1 MHAPLLCTAALLALH
16 LAAGA
21 ASAQPVSRF
30 DAVVAASPAD
40 YATRRA
46 ELLRDARRARTLL
59 ERELRTGTDPSRR
72 MLARALSRRLAAPGR
87 AAGLDAWTMSPRT
100 AVLHNPAFRAQAEL
114 AAAYQGE
121 PALAFERLF
130 AAEAV
135 SSWEAQA
142 LGSVVAGGGADA
154 FGALASLLPRHVAL
168 GETLL
173 EMDPAAA
180 EDVLL
185 RTMGRLED
193 PEDAPTLIAAL
204 GRAAAGP
211 QSANALAAL
220 RRTFSTSRDDD
231 LRRAAAAAL
240 GQRRDRASV
249 ALLLDSLA
257 EPDQTA
263 GSGTRREV
271 TLRALGSI
279 LGPADLYREI
289 LRRVAD
295 RDDRIRLGAA
305 HALGHRAPDARADE
319 LLATLPRDAQVLA
332 TLAADRG
339 AAVRVSA
346 LASLAWLAIRVDV
359 RLHDAPRSPLPAVV
373 RDRVLSAMTAAD
385 VETRTSALDAL
396 WRLAEARLV
405 ARDAVTRRAVER
417 IAREDPIEGLRRF
430 ARDVLTSLNR

>member
-1 MHAPLLCTAALLALH
+1 MRAILLCTAALLALH
-16 LAAGA
+16 LAGVA

-40 YATRRA
+40 YAARRA

-59 ERELRTGTDPSRR
+59 ERELVTGTDPSRR
-72 MLARALSRRLAAPGR
+72 MLARALSRRLVAPRR

-100 AVLHNPAFRAQAEL
+100 AVLHNPAFRAQEEL

-135 SSWEAQA
+135 SHWEAQA

-154 FGALASLLPRHVAL
+154 FGALASILPRHVAL

-173 EMDPAAA
+173 QMDPAAA
-180 EDVLL
+180 EDVML
-185 RTMGRLED
+185 RAMGRLVD
-193 PEDAPTLIAAL
+193 PDDAPALIAAL
-204 GRAAAGP
+204 GRAAGP
-211 QSANALAAL
+211 RPANALAAL

-231 LRRAAAAAL
+231 LRRAAAEAL
-240 GQRRDRASV
+240 GQRRDRGSA

-271 TLRALGSI
+271 TLRALGRI
-279 LGPADLYREI
+279 FGPADLDREI

-319 LLATLPRDAQVLA
+319 LLATLPRDALVLA
-332 TLAADRG
+332 TLAADRS

-417 IAREDPIEGLRRF
+417 IARADPVEGLRRF
-430 ARDVLTSLNR
+430 ARDVLASLNR